1 MTKYGLHPS
10 GAGQWKDVTLA
21 KPPFPLYQ
29 AASKSVG
36 LDLMGH
42 SGVPVRLLI
51 VPLRERSRE
60 NTGVR
65 AYFVVDGETVVG
77 AYLVLDGA
85 APGIVS
91 LADKSE
97 LNANTL

>member
-1 MTKYGLHPS
+1 
-10 GAGQWKDVTLA
+10 
-21 KPPFPLYQ
+21 
-29 AASKSVG
+29 
-36 LDLMGH
+36 MGH